1 MRVTTDSVVESDDRE
16 GDEQELEQAAHPA
29 DVAGHAGDSVAED
42 DPEAGSAPCDDTE
55 TQVAAEKT
63 PSATRRFKR
72 LAINR
77 SRALAFGLLPI
88 MALGLGTAA
97 AFLKWQDLSTRS
109 SVGAAIESVS
119 AAKEST
125 VAMLSYQPEGVEKE
139 LEAAQ
144 GRMTGAFKD
153 SYSQLIHD
161 VVIPGAKK
169 QHISAIA
176 TIAAASSISA
186 TPNHAVALLFV
197 NQTATVGDDSP
208 TETASA
214 VRVTLDKKGGRWL
227 ISGFEPV

>member
-1 MRVTTDSVVESDDRE
+1 MRVTTDFVVENDDRE

-29 DVAGHAGDSVAED
+29 DVAGYAGDSVAED
-42 DPEAGSAPCDDTE
+42 DPEAGVAPVDDTE
-55 TQVAAEKT
+55 TQVSADKK

-72 LAINR
+72 PAINR

-97 AFLKWQDLSTRS
+97 AFLKWQDSSTRS
-109 SVGAAIESVS
+109 STGAAIESVS

-186 TPNHAVALLFV
+186 TSNHAVALLFV

-214 VRVTLDKKGGRWL
+214 VRVTLDKKGERWL
-227 ISGFEPV
+227 ISGFDPV